1 MKKKIIVVTGGSGRF
16 GKVLKKTNNPNKL
29 HFPTKN
35 ELDILDEKRINNYL
49 NRVKPDVLIHLAGLS
64 RPMKEH
70 YQDINKSINLNII
83 GTANIT
89 KVCNKLKIKLIYFS
103 TNYVYPGVKGNYLEK
118 DPLLP
123 VNNYAWSKL
132 GGETSVQLYKNSL
145 ILRVSMTEKPFVH
158 KKAFAN
164 VKTSFLYQEEVAKIL
179 FKLIN
184 KKGIINIGGSTKYI
198 YDFVKN
204 EDKNI
209 KKTYLKKHLDLGM
222 PINSG
227 INTNKL
233 KKIIKNSIS
242 IKF

>member
-1 MKKKIIVVTGGSGRF
+1 
-16 GKVLKKTNNPNKL
+16 
-29 HFPTKN
+29 
-35 ELDILDEKRINNYL
+35 
-49 NRVKPDVLIHLAGLS
+49 
-64 RPMKEH
+64 MKEH
-70 YQDINKSINLNII
+70 HQDINKSINLNII

-103 TNYVYPGVKGNYLEK
+103 TNYVYPGLKGNYLEK

-145 ILRVSMTEKPFVH
+145 ILRVCMTEKPFVH

-198 YDFVKN
+198 YDFVKKEN
-204 EDKNI
+204 KNI
-209 KKTYLKKHLDLGM
+209 KKTYLKKHLDFGM
-222 PINSG
+222 PINSS
-227 INTNKL
+227 INISKL
-233 KKIIKNSIS
+233 KKNNKKLIK

>member
-1 MKKKIIVVTGGSGRF
+1 MKKKIIVVKGGSGRF
-16 GKVLKKTNNPNKL
+16 GKVLKKTNNQNKL

-35 ELDILDEKRINNYL
+35 QLDILDEKKISNYL
-49 NRVKPDVLIHLAGLS
+49 NKVKPDVLIHLAGLS

-70 YQDINKSINLNII
+70 YEDITKSINLNII

-89 KVCNKLKIKLIYFS
+89 KVCKKFNVKLIYFS
-103 TNYVYPGVKGNYLEK
+103 TNYVYPGVKGNYSEK

-145 ILRVSMTEKPFVH
+145 ILRVCMTERPFIH

-164 VKTSFLYQEEVAKIL
+164 VKTSFLYHDEVAKIL

-184 KKGIINIGGSTKYI
+184 KRGVINVGGSTKYI
-198 YDFVKN
+198 YDFVKKEN
-204 EDKNI
+204 
-209 KKTYLKKHLDLGM
+209 
-222 PINSG
+222 
-227 INTNKL
+227 
-233 KKIIKNSIS
+233 KKIIKKKLGKNENIGLPFDSSINIS
-242 IKF
+242 RLKRIIK